1 MHTEERECYHLGYH
15 ISSSGD
21 IWYRMYPIINE
32 LEAYSLNKSRW
43 NLISSNEQFR
53 KGELAGLLTPLK

>member
-43 NLISSNEQFR
+43 NLISSNGQFG
-53 KGELAGLLTPLK
+53 KES